1 SAAAERAAS
10 LGAHDQAIQQLE
22 QALAVSRDDA
32 DRVELLIRAARSADA
47 AGRPE
52 RGIPMAREAAATA
65 RRLGDLLAA
74 GRAESVLGVLH
85 IDFGQLPEAVAVLE
99 AARDTLPVEEQ
110 GEARAE
116 LLSTLSRAYMR
127 IDRTSEAI
135 ETAEAALSISE
146 RLELDGITAEALQ
159 NKGGSLGRL
168 GRRHESM
175 ALMQA
180 AVDVARSG
188 GYVLS
193 ELRATSNVAS
203 VTSMQDLPR
212 AHAATLAAL
221 SLARRTGHRP
231 STSWALTLLAWQTYL
246 EGRGW
251 DELIAELE
259 EDLAR
264 AIGPIEELRLLSS
277 LLTFQLARGED
288 AGERQARARELAA
301 DMTDRVTASMYQWTV
316 ADDLMARRSYAAA
329 ADGYDRTA
337 RPGMMYPLGM
347 AVRAALWIGD
357 LPRLRTFAQRLGDDP
372 EVLLDAKSQ
381 LIAARA
387 GIDAL
392 EGRRAEA
399 LAGYREAMRLSA
411 ANKADFE
418 VALLAIDAAVALGPE
433 EPEVARAIDEA
444 RATLTRVRAQPYLAR
459 LEEVA
464 APNARE
470 GRTATS
476 PAPTPT

>member
-1 SAAAERAAS
+1 
-10 LGAHDQAIQQLE
+10 
-22 QALAVSRDDA
+22 
-32 DRVELLIRAARSADA
+32 
-47 AGRPE
+47 
-52 RGIPMAREAAATA
+52 
-65 RRLGDLLAA
+65 
-74 GRAESVLGVLH
+74 
-85 IDFGQLPEAVAVLE
+85 
-99 AARDTLPVEEQ
+99 
-110 GEARAE
+110 
-116 LLSTLSRAYMR
+116 
-127 IDRTSEAI
+127 
-135 ETAEAALSISE
+135 
-146 RLELDGITAEALQ
+146 
-159 NKGGSLGRL
+159 
-168 GRRHESM
+168 
-175 ALMQA
+175 
-180 AVDVARSG
+180 
-188 GYVLS
+188 
-193 ELRATSNVAS
+193 
-203 VTSMQDLPR
+203 
-212 AHAATLAAL
+212 
-221 SLARRTGHRP
+221 
-231 STSWALTLLAWQTYL
+231 LTLLAWQTYL

-464 APNARE
+464 APNAPE